1 MTAIKQGDFLLHRS
15 LVLPGMAAD
24 DVDTIQA
31 CLKAL
36 PGMQQVVFDIG
47 RQKVL
52 LTYDASLLGF
62 WTIEQV
68 LTEAGWPPLKSR
80 WARMRY
86 AWYRY
91 LDENARAN
99 AEARGACC
107 SNPSDVYAKRHKD

>member
-1 MTAIKQGDFLLHRS
+1 METTKQGDFSVHRS
-15 LVLPGMAAD
+15 LVLPDMGDD
-24 DVDTIQA
+24 DVEKIQA

-36 PGMQQVVFDIG
+36 PGMQQVVFDPG
-47 RQKVL
+47 RRKL
-52 LTYDASLLGF
+52 ALTYDASRLGF
-62 WTIEQV
+62 WSIEQA
-68 LTEAGWPPLKSR
+68 LTEAGWPPSRDR

-107 SNPSDVYAKRHKD
+107 SNPSDIYAKRHK